1 MPIFG
6 APHPKK
12 VPASA
17 PIMPLLVRNQR
28 DIILALPHNAVMLRP
43 RGLPPLRTVV
53 PFPVALAVRLC
64 SDEPI
69 RLPKFDQSVVLLVA
83 VDARDA
89 QTLGITIFH
98 GVGVV
103 ALLGIQLETPAAHSS
118 PAIRALAC
126 HRGWSVSVGEE
137 TLPRNFSHH
146 HDTAN
151 TVGVSEC
158 LITLQY

>member
-1 MPIFG
+1 
-6 APHPKK
+6 
-12 VPASA
+12 
-17 PIMPLLVRNQR
+17 MPLLVRNQR
-28 DIILALPHNAVMLRP
+28 DLSLALPRNAVMLRP

-98 GVGVV
+98 GVSVV
-103 ALLGIQLETPAAHSS
+103 ALLVVELETPAAHSS
-118 PAIRALAC
+118 PAIATFAFRC
-126 HRGWSVSVGEE
+126 GWSVSTSEE
-137 TLPRNFSHH
+137 TLLRNFSHP
-146 HDTAN
+146 N
-151 TVGVSEC
+151 TV
-158 LITLQY
+158 